1 MTILEAAKRYIEVNK
16 VKVLPLAGKRPALP
30 PGVTK
35 WEHLREVN
43 ILQDDELSRY
53 FDPQQNPAATGI
65 GIITGTASG
74 NLEVLDIDSK
84 NDNIA
89 GRDIATELINIFT
102 ENNPSVNLVTAS
114 TPSGGTH
121 IYYRCSE
128 IGSSQIL
135 AKTTA
140 KGVLIETL
148 AEGKQAAAYPSPG
161 REFSPANFTTTQED
175 LIPILTTQQRNSLL
189 SIARSFNQLQA
200 PEETQ
205 TTTETTS
212 ELGPACKDYIQR
224 GDTIQLLKVASWHIF
239 PENKRTKLINVR
251 RPANHPGEQ
260 YSETSGNYHTEH
272 KTLYVWTSST
282 QFPEPRAYYP
292 AEVLSVLKFNNDLQ
306 KTEKELKKQ
315 GYGPDE
321 KLHTPSSWRDI
332 MELMSRNVEAL
343 KTGYKELDRY
353 TGINPAA
360 ITLIAGRTGQGKTTF
375 MLNLLIKQALINKD
389 KKFYFFSY
397 EEPQQNLYY
406 KLLSIV
412 AGKQIKVPKEIKPG
426 SYDAIKH
433 HLREGTWHQDA
444 ALTRAIDQIGDLVD
458 GNRIEVVGENYSAE
472 KLCEIIT
479 QRANEEN
486 IGAVFIDYAQRIHTE
501 KKTDGLRTEM
511 VYVSDAILKTAKST
525 KLPIIL
531 GAQLN
536 REASTSDGKTIP
548 QLHNLKES
556 GSLEEDANNVWA
568 VYCPPLQTAAT
579 IEMQVHILKNREGD
593 TGEPIT
599 LRWNR
604 PEWKID

>member
-35 WEHLREVN
+35 WEPLRE
-43 ILQDDELSRY
+43 IDLQDDELSRY

-102 ENNPSVNLVTAS
+102 ENNPGVNLVTAS
-114 TPSGGTH
+114 TPSGGPH

-189 SIARSFNQLQA
+189 SIARSFNQLQE
-200 PEETQ
+200 PEQTQ
-205 TTTETTS
+205 TTTGTTS
-212 ELGPACKDYIQR
+212 ELGPACKDYNQR
-224 GDTIQLLKVASWHIF
+224 GDTIQLIKEAGWHIF

-315 GYGPDE
+315 GYGPDT

-397 EEPQQNLYY
+397 EEPQQNIYY

-412 AGKQIKVPKEIKPG
+412 ANKQIRGPKEIKQG
-426 SYDAIKH
+426 SYDAIKN

-444 ALTRAIDQIGDLVD
+444 ALTTAIDLIGDLVD
-458 GNRIEVVGENYSAE
+458 GNRIEVVGENYSVE

-501 KKTDGLRTEM
+501 NKTDGLRTEM

-525 KLPIIL
+525 GLPIIL
-531 GAQLN
+531 GAQMS
-536 REASTSDGKTIP
+536 REAEKTKDPP
-548 QLHNLKES
+548 QLHHLKES

-568 VYCPPLQTAAT
+568 VYRPPLQTAAT
-579 IEMQVHILKNREGD
+579 IDMQVHILKNREGD

>member
-189 SIARSFNQLQA
+189 SIARSFNQLQE
-200 PEETQ
+200 PEQTQ
-205 TTTETTS
+205 TTTGTTS
-212 ELGPACKDYIQR
+212 ELGPACKDYNQR
-224 GDTIQLLKVASWHIF
+224 GDTIQLIKEAGWHIF

-272 KTLYVWTSST
+272 KTLYVWSSST
-282 QFPEPRAYYP
+282 QFPEPRGYYP

-397 EEPQQNLYY
+397 EEPQQNIYY

-412 AGKQIKVPKEIKPG
+412 ANKQIRGPKEIKQG
-426 SYDAIKH
+426 SYDAIKN

-444 ALTRAIDQIGDLVD
+444 ALTTAIDLIGDLVD
-458 GNRIEVVGENYSAE
+458 GNRIEVVGENYSVE

-501 KKTDGLRTEM
+501 NKTDGLRTEM
-511 VYVSDAILKTAKST
+511 VYVSDAILKTAKNT
-525 KLPIIL
+525 GLPIIL
-531 GAQLN
+531 GAQMS
-536 REASTSDGKTIP
+536 REAEKTKDPP
-548 QLHNLKES
+548 QLHHLKES

-568 VYCPPLQTAAT
+568 VYRPPLQTAAT
-579 IEMQVHILKNREGD
+579 IDMQVHILKNREGD

>member
-1 MTILEAAKRYIEVNK
+1 MTILEAAKQYTKVNK
-16 VKVLPLAGKRPALP
+16 VKVLPLSGKVPALP

-35 WEHLREVN
+35 WEPLRE
-43 ILQDDELSRY
+43 IDLQDDELSRY

-65 GIITGTASG
+65 GIITGTTSG

-89 GRDIATELINIFT
+89 GRDIAAELINIFI

-121 IYYRCSE
+121 IFYRCSE
-128 IGSSQIL
+128 IGRSQIL

-140 KGVLIETL
+140 KGTLIETL

-175 LIPILTTQQRNSLL
+175 LIPILTPQQRNSLL
-189 SIARSFNQLQA
+189 TIARSFHQLQE
-200 PEETQ
+200 PEQTQ
-205 TTTETTS
+205 TTTQTNS
-212 ELGPACKDYIQR
+212 ELGPACKDYNQR
-224 GDTIQLLKVASWHIF
+224 GDTIQLLKEASWTIY
-239 PENKRTKLINVR
+239 PENKRTNLINVR
-251 RPANHPGEQ
+251 RPPNNPGEP
-260 YSETSGNYHTEH
+260 YSETSGNYHTKY
-272 KTLYVWTSST
+272 KTLYVWSSST
-282 QFPEPRAYYP
+282 QFPEPRAYKP
-292 AEVLSVLKFNNDLQ
+292 AEVFSVLKCNNNLQ
-306 KTEKELKKQ
+306 TTEKELKKQ
-315 GYGPDE
+315 GYGPDT

-397 EEPQQNLYY
+397 EEPQQNIYY

-412 AGKQIKVPKEIKPG
+412 AGKQIKGPKEIKQG

-433 HLREGTWHQDA
+433 HLREGTWSQDA
-444 ALTRAIDQIGDLVD
+444 ALSRAIETMSELVD
-458 GNRIEVVGENYSAE
+458 GDRIEVVGENYSVE

-479 QRANEEN
+479 HRANEEN
-486 IGAVFIDYAQRIHTE
+486 IGAVFIDYAQRIHPE
-501 KKTDGLRTEM
+501 KSTDGLRTAM
-511 VYVSDAILKTAKST
+511 VYVSATILKTAKNT
-525 KLPIIL
+525 GLPIIL
-531 GAQLN
+531 GAQIN
-536 REASTSDGKTIP
+536 REGANNDGKTIP

-556 GSLEEDANNVWA
+556 GSLEEDANNVWV

-579 IEMQVHILKNREGD
+579 KDMQVHILKNREGD
-593 TGEPIT
+593 TGEPII
-599 LRWNR
+599 LKWNR